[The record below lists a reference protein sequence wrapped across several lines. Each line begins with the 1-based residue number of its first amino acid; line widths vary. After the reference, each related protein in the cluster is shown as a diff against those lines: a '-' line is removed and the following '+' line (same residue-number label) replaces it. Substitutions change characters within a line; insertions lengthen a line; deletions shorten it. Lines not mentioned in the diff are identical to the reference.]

1 MYLATFAGQNLRTV
15 AEQSF
20 DATLPLW
27 LISNLHLDDVL
38 LIINKLSLYVL
49 WNCSAVC
56 ALMIAIVNIDTLIK
70 RISISLTQFGN
81 IIMIINLM

>member
-20 DATLPLW
+20 DATRPLW

-38 LIINKLSLYVL
+38 LIINKLSPMFCGIVLQYVL
-49 WNCSAVC
+49 
-56 ALMIAIVNIDTLIK
+56 
-70 RISISLTQFGN
+70 
-81 IIMIINLM
+81 